1 MKRIRAVYQAAA
13 AAAASGLG
21 LVGVARNRGK
31 IMGFLSEER

>member
-1 MKRIRAVYQAAA
+1 MKRIRAVYY
-13 AAAASGLG
+13 AAAASGLC